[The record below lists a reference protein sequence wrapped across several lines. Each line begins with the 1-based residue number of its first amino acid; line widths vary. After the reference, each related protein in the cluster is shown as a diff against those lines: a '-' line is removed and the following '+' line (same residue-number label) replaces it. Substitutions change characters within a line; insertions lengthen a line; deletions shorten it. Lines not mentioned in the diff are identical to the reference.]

1 MVRFFCVLMA
11 LAFDDPV
18 LCMDASNNF
27 VEQTDTG
34 ASAPSPNQGL
44 NIMQPGA
51 EQFSMKV
58 PNTKVNLFY
67 FSSLQLI
74 LRVMLRICTD
84 VVCRLLCSLARVVRL
99 LEPCKASQELV
110 FRFVIQGNKL

>member
-1 MVRFFCVLMA
+1 MVKFVCALMA
-11 LAFDDPV
+11 LAFDDLV

-58 PNTKVNLFY
+58 PNTKVNLFLFF
-67 FSSLQLI
+67 FSSVDTESNASHFAL
-74 LRVMLRICTD
+74 MLSVGCF
-84 VVCRLLCSLARVVRL
+84 AHW
-99 LEPCKASQELV
+99 
-110 FRFVIQGNKL
+110 QGW